1 MSQHKPPAIFRS
13 GSLGLDF
20 LNTLAT
26 PVDEQVD
33 WIDDGDGL
41 LAWLEQARLVPAK
54 VLKALK
60 AQALSG
66 ELDAVAA
73 RARNLREWFRGFVK
87 ARSGRSLGAHDLRE
101 LEPLNH
107 LLDGDD
113 RFDQIVAEADAEG
126 GASALRLT
134 TLRRWR
140 CPDSL
145 LLPIGAEIARFVC
158 NEDFQYVKA
167 CEGSTC
173 TLLFVDRTR
182 GRARRW
188 CSMAICGNRAKQVAH
203 RNRRKADG

>member
-1 MSQHKPPAIFRS
+1 MSADKPPAIFIS

-41 LAWLEQARLVPAK
+41 LAWLGEAQLVPAK

-60 AQALSG
+60 GQAMPG
-66 ELDAVAA
+66 EINAVAA
-73 RARNLREWFRGFVK
+73 QARNLREWFRGFVK
-87 ARSGRSLGAHDLRE
+87 ARSGGKIGVHELRE

-107 LLDGDD
+107 LLDRDE
-113 RFDQIVAEADAEG
+113 RFDQIVAGAEG

-140 CPDSL
+140 SPESL
-145 LLPIGAEIARFVC
+145 LLPIGAEIAKFVC
-158 NEDFQYVKA
+158 SEELQYVKA

-188 CSMAICGNRAKQVAH
+188 CSMAICGNRAKQAAH
-203 RNRRKADG
+203 RDRRRADE